1 MEGQKYTQKDKTKFR
16 ATRRWQNF
24 RKDMYS
30 RANGKDAI
38 TGKPLRKGHWNLHHL
53 DLDSANYEVL
63 DEDRFLCLNN
73 QTHDFLHWAYRYY
86 RTDKDKFLDR
96 FENALYRMADIE
108 DGGISIKENL
118 PSR

>member
-1 MEGQKYTQKDKTKFR
+1 MEGTKYTQKDKTKFR

-24 RKDMYS
+24 RSAMYS
-30 RANGKDAI
+30 KANGKDEI

-86 RTDKDKFLDR
+86 RNDGKAFIDS
-96 FENALYRMADIE
+96 FEKALERMKRLEIQ
-108 DGGISIKENL
+108 
-118 PSR
+118 

>member
-1 MEGQKYTQKDKTKFR
+1 MEGKKYTQKDKTKFR

-24 RKDMYS
+24 RSEMYS
-30 RANGKDAI
+30 RANGKDEI

-63 DEDRFLCLNN
+63 EEDRFLCLNN

-86 RTDKDKFLDR
+86 RNDGKAFIDS
-96 FENALYRMADIE
+96 FEDALERMKKLE
-108 DGGISIKENL
+108 V
-118 PSR
+118 R

>member
-1 MEGQKYTQKDKTKFR
+1 MEGKKYTQKDKTRFR

-30 RANGKDAI
+30 KANGKDAI

-63 DEDRFLCLNN
+63 EEDRFLCLNN

-86 RTDKDKFLDR
+86 RNVGKAFIDS
-96 FENALYRMADIE
+96 FEKALERMKRLE
-108 DGGISIKENL
+108 V
-118 PSR
+118 R

>member
-1 MEGQKYTQKDKTKFR
+1 MEGKKFTQKDKTRFR

-24 RKDMYS
+24 RSDMYS
-30 RANGKDAI
+30 RAKGKDAI

-63 DEDRFLCLNN
+63 EEDRFLCLNN

-86 RTDKDKFLDR
+86 RNDGKTFINN
-96 FENALYRMADIE
+96 FEKALERM
-108 DGGISIKENL
+108 KEFEVQ
-118 PSR
+118 